1 MAGQP
6 RGAGSRVKS
15 NRAVVMRGDFFDD
28 RSGAAYTLPD
38 ACNEGLRG
46 ATDDKMLGG
55 SAVSRT
61 QLDREAVFFCV

>member
-1 MAGQP
+1 
-6 RGAGSRVKS
+6 
-15 NRAVVMRGDFFDD
+15 MRGDFFDD